1 MIGFLRKDFYC
12 LMSIYKK
19 NLLLVV
25 LLYAI
30 LTLATK
36 QTFFLYFLIWMMGFY
51 SLSAVTLDDSCG
63 WNRYARTL
71 PASPKKIVAAR
82 FLMTA
87 GMTFA
92 GAVVGIVMGCILA
105 VVHGANLEEIAVVVV
120 IVTGIALVTMGIML
134 PAAYKW
140 GMEKARNGFLALF
153 LVVFIVP
160 LLMEKGFVDDASLQ
174 AALAWMDAQPV
185 WVLSGGALLIALV
198 VYLLGYGIACGI
210 YTRKEY

>member
-12 LMSIYKK
+12 LMSLYKK
-19 NLLLVV
+19 NLMLVV
-25 LLYAI
+25 LLYAV
-30 LTLATK
+30 LTVATK
-36 QTFFLYFLIWMMGFY
+36 QTFFIGFLVWMMGFY

-71 PASPKKIVAAR
+71 PASPSKIVAAR

-87 GMTFA
+87 AMTLC
-92 GAVVGIVMGCILA
+92 GAVLGIVMGCIL
-105 VVHGANLEEIAVVVV
+105 VLVHGGNLAEIITVVLV
-120 IVTGIALVTMGIML
+120 VTGVALLTMGIML

-140 GMEKARNGFLALF
+140 GMEKARNGFVALF
-153 LVVFIVP
+153 LVVFLVP
-160 LLMEKGFVDDASLQ
+160 LLMEKGFVDDASLR

-198 VYLLGYGIACGI
+198 VYLLGYGIASGI

>member
-12 LMSIYKK
+12 LMSLYKR
-19 NLLLVV
+19 NLSLVI
-25 LLYAI
+25 LLYAV
-30 LTLATK
+30 LTLVTK

-71 PASPKKIVAAR
+71 PASPWKIVGAR

-87 GMTFA
+87 GMTVT

-105 VVHGANLEEIAVVVV
+105 LVHGSNLEEIVVVV
-120 IVTGIALVTMGIML
+120 AIITGVALLTMGIML

-153 LVVFIVP
+153 LVVFLVP
-160 LLMEKGFVDDASLQ
+160 LLMERGFLDDASLRSFF
-174 AALAWMDAQPV
+174 AWADAQPV
-185 WVLSGGALLIALV
+185 WLLSGGALLIALV

-210 YTRKEY
+210 YARKEY

>member
-36 QTFFLYFLIWMMGFY
+36 QTFFIGFLVWMMGFY

-71 PASPKKIVAAR
+71 PASPSKIVAAR

-87 GMTFA
+87 AMTLC
-92 GAVVGIVMGCILA
+92 GAVAGIAMGCIL
-105 VVHGANLEEIAVVVV
+105 VLVHGGNLAEIITVVLV
-120 IVTGIALVTMGIML
+120 VTGVALLTMGIML

>member
-12 LMSIYKK
+12 LMNLYKK
-19 NLLLVV
+19 NLILVV
-25 LLYAI
+25 LLYAV

-36 QTFFLYFLIWMMGFY
+36 QTFFIGFLVWMMGFY

-87 GMTFA
+87 GMTLG
-92 GAVVGIVMGCILA
+92 GAVAGIVMGIILVLVHGGNPGEIVA
-105 VVHGANLEEIAVVVV
+105 VVSVVAGV
-120 IVTGIALVTMGIML
+120 ALLTMGIML

-140 GMEKARNGFLALF
+140 GMEKARNGFIALF
-153 LVVFIVP
+153 LVVFLVP
-160 LLMEKGFVDDASLQ
+160 LLMEKGVVDDASLQ
-174 AALAWMDAQPV
+174 AVLAWMDAQPV
-185 WVLSGGALLIALV
+185 WVLGGGALLVALV
-198 VYLLGYGIACGI
+198 IYLLGYSVACGI
-210 YTRKEY
+210 YARKEF

>member
-12 LMSIYKK
+12 LMSLYKK
-19 NLLLVV
+19 NLILVV
-25 LLYAI
+25 VLYAV
-30 LTLATK
+30 LTVSTK
-36 QTFFLYFLIWMMGFY
+36 QTFFIGFLVWMMGFY

-71 PASPKKIVAAR
+71 PASPKKVMAAR

-87 GMTFA
+87 AMTLC
-92 GAVVGIVMGCILA
+92 GAVLGIAMGIILVLVHGGNPGEIVA
-105 VVHGANLEEIAVVVV
+105 VVSV
-120 IVTGIALVTMGIML
+120 VTGVALLTMGIML

-140 GMEKARNGFLALF
+140 GVEKARNGFLALF
-153 LVVFIVP
+153 LVVFLVP
-160 LLMEKGFVDDASLQ
+160 LLMEKGAVDDAALRS
-174 AALAWMDAQPV
+174 ALAWMDAQPV

-210 YTRKEY
+210 YRRKEF